1 LQSFYGI
8 GSDSFILNCKLNPFF
23 SRKIRLRSRIK
34 KDEEFMTKRIA
45 IGSDHAG
52 FEDKERIKQQ
62 LDELGVEYEDVGT
75 NSTESVDYPVYARK
89 VAEKVANGEVEQGI
103 LVCGSGNG
111 MQIAANKVRGIR
123 AALAWNEE
131 TAKLARQHNDANVL
145 SVPARMISP
154 EEESKIVESFLEAEF
169 EGGRHA
175 RRVDKIS
182 DLEK

>member
-1 LQSFYGI
+1 
-8 GSDSFILNCKLNPFF
+8 
-23 SRKIRLRSRIK
+23 
-34 KDEEFMTKRIA
+34 MTRRIA

-52 FEDKERIKQQ
+52 FEDKEKIKRQ
-62 LDELGVEYEDVGT
+62 LDELGIEYEDVGT

-89 VAEKVANGEVEQGI
+89 VAEKVASGEAEQGI

-111 MQIAANKVRGIR
+111 MQIAANKVRGVR

-131 TAKLARQHNDANVL
+131 TARLARQHNDANVL

-154 EEESKIVESFLEAEF
+154 EEVSKVIESYLKAGF

-175 RRVDKIS
+175 RRISEIS

>member
-1 LQSFYGI
+1 M
-8 GSDSFILNCKLNPFF
+8 
-23 SRKIRLRSRIK
+23 KIV
-34 KDEEFMTKRIA
+34 

-52 FEDKERIKQQ
+52 YEDKEKVKRQ
-62 LDELGVEYEDVGT
+62 LDEMGVEYEDVGT
-75 NSTESVDYPVYARK
+75 NSAESVDYPIYAQK
-89 VAEKVANGEVEQGI
+89 VAEKVANGEAERGI

-131 TAKLARQHNDANVL
+131 TAALARQHNDANVL

-154 EEESKIVESFLEAEF
+154 EEVSKVIKSYLEAEF

-175 RRVDKIS
+175 RRVDEIS
-182 DLEK
+182 EMEN

>member
-1 LQSFYGI
+1 
-8 GSDSFILNCKLNPFF
+8 
-23 SRKIRLRSRIK
+23 
-34 KDEEFMTKRIA
+34 MTRRIA

-52 FEDKERIKQQ
+52 FEDKEKIKRQ
-62 LDELGVEYEDVGT
+62 LDELGIEYEDVGT

-89 VAEKVANGEVEQGI
+89 VAEKVANGEAEQGI

-111 MQIAANKVRGIR
+111 MQIAANKVRGVR

-131 TAKLARQHNDANVL
+131 TARLARQHNDANVL
-145 SVPARMISP
+145 SVPSRMISP
-154 EEESKIVESFLEAEF
+154 EEVSKVIESYLKAEF

-175 RRVDKIS
+175 RRIGEIS

>member
-1 LQSFYGI
+1 M
-8 GSDSFILNCKLNPFF
+8 K
-23 SRKIRLRSRIK
+23 
-34 KDEEFMTKRIA
+34 IA

-52 FEDKERIKQQ
+52 YEDKEKIKKQ
-62 LDELGVEYEDVGT
+62 LEEMGVDYEDVGT
-75 NSTESVDYPVYARK
+75 NSTESTDYPIYAK
-89 VAEKVANGEVEQGI
+89 AVAEKVASGEAEQGI

-111 MQIAANKVRGIR
+111 MQIAANKIKGVR

-131 TAKLARQHNDANVL
+131 TARLARQHNDANVL

-154 EEESKIVESFLEAEF
+154 EEVSKVIKSYLGANF

-175 RRVDKIS
+175 RRVDEIK